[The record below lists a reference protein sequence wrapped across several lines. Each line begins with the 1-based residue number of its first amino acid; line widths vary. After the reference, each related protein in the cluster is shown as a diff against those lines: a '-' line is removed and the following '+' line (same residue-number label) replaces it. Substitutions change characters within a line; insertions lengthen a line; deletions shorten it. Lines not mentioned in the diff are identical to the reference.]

1 MACPAF
7 DPVGCAGDLIG
18 GAVTSVTNSAFNGVV
33 QSFVSAANLLLES
46 FGKAFVAIPPVDLT
60 SPGVRSVYQI
70 SIMLAAV
77 IAVLLLLGQVIRT
90 AITHD
95 GSAVVQ
101 GLIGVGKAAL
111 AFLLTLVIAG
121 TALRAADELTNI
133 IVVGSFGSTKAL
145 TARIARVIQW
155 DPTAAS
161 QGALILLLAVVGI
174 LLTLVLWFQLL
185 LRNAAIVV
193 LVATSPIAAAGLVSD
208 ATKSWWTKFA
218 VATGQLIILKPVIAL
233 VFALGFGMTG
243 KSEDIQSLL
252 AGMLVLILAVFA
264 WPAIARFFSFASVA
278 VGGSAGLGSLV
289 GFAAGRAS
297 GGGSAGG
304 VPTGIDPDEFS
315 QASEARTMAAFAQ
328 SGGGASAAGGVGG
341 SAAAGAGPA
350 AVAVAALQ
358 AAQKAINS
366 LSGGMD
372 QMANHGGMG
381 GRPAGYAAGVPPY
394 AGHGRYRRPYGRSSD
409 AGDDSP
415 AGTPPAPVAGTSA
428 PGEGRDPV
436 EASPAEPPAQQ
447 SPAAEPPAE
456 QNSPEQGSPGQVRPA
471 LPDQSAVSD
480 QPAAGEVAAAPQ
492 PKPRAVNDRF
502 EPEGGGA

>member
-1 MACPAF
+1 MACRLPDA
-7 DPVGCAGDLIG
+7 VGCAGDLISG
-18 GAVTSVTNSAFNGVV
+18 GLTSVTNSAFNAVV
-33 QSFVSAANLLLES
+33 QSFVSAANTLLEG
-46 FGKAFVAIPPVDLT
+46 FGEAFVAIPPVDLT
-60 SPGVRSVYQI
+60 SPGVRSVYLI
-70 SIMLAAV
+70 SIQLAAV
-77 IAVLLLLGQVIRT
+77 VAVLLLLGQVVRT

-95 GSAVVQ
+95 GSALVQ

-111 AFLLTLVIAG
+111 AFLLTVVIAG
-121 TALRAADELTNI
+121 ASLRAADELTNI
-133 IVVGSFGSTKAL
+133 IVVGGFGSTKAL
-145 TARIARVIQW
+145 SARIARVIQW

-193 LVATSPIAAAGLVSD
+193 LVATSPIAAAGQISD

-243 KSEDIQSLL
+243 KSEDIQTLL

-264 WPAIARFFSFASVA
+264 WPAIARFFSFTSVS
-278 VGGSAGLGSLV
+278 VGGSAGLGTLV
-289 GFAAGRAS
+289 GFAAGRAGGAGS
-297 GGGSAGG
+297 GGG
-304 VPTGIDPDEFS
+304 VPSGIDPDEFS
-315 QASEARTMAAFAQ
+315 QASEARTMASFAQ
-328 SGGGASAAGGVGG
+328 SGGGASAAGGAGG

-372 QMANHGGMG
+372 QMATHGGMG

-394 AGHGRYRRPYGRSSD
+394 AGHGRYRRPYGRPSD

-415 AGTPPAPVAGTSA
+415 TSTPPAPVAGSGA
-428 PGEGRDPV
+428 PGEGRDLA
-436 EASPAEPPAQQ
+436 EASPVEPPAQQ
-447 SPAAEPPAE
+447 LPAAEPPAE
-456 QNSPEQGSPGQVRPA
+456 QSSPEEVPPA
-471 LPDQSAVSD
+471 LPDQSAVSA
-480 QPAAGEVAAAPQ
+480 QPAVGEVAAAAPR
-492 PKPRAVNDRF
+492 PKPRAINDRL
-502 EPEGGGA
+502 ELEGGEA